1 VVSTAGLAMFALGLT
16 LETAADG
23 QKWLFKGDPANVGR
37 FCDAGVWKLCQH
49 PNWMGNLLIWS
60 GILVLN
66 IPTLLAGAS
75 HPHGATAWRQYLR
88 LGCATLSPLFLFALF
103 SGQAND
109 TIGNAVALSKAK
121 YGSDGAFLAYLEKT
135 PLLFPTVRS
144 TVAFFRSLVAG
155 Q

>member
-1 VVSTAGLAMFALGLT
+1 M
-16 LETAADG
+16 DG
-23 QKWLFKGDPANVGR
+23 FSWQFEL
-37 FCDAGVWKLCQH
+37 LCIHACCQ
-49 PNWMGNLLIWS
+49 P
-60 GILVLN
+60 
-66 IPTLLAGAS
+66 
-75 HPHGATAWRQYLR
+75 
-88 LGCATLSPLFLFALF
+88 
-103 SGQAND
+103 QAND